1 MNANPHPE
9 LMAGLRVGGARYIL
23 RRMLGQGGT
32 GVVWLAWDSQ
42 LEHEVALKILP
53 EALLQ
58 DPNIAERLRSETLR
72 SLQLEHPN
80 IVRTYDFVRDRNL
93 TAVVTEYVDGWSLW
107 SLRVDK
113 PQQRF
118 RVQEIS
124 PWLQQLC
131 AALDYAQQQAGVLH
145 LDLKPSNLLLS
156 RNGEIKVSDFGMA
169 GGLQQ
174 LSVSLDARRI
184 AERVGFM
191 SPQQA
196 MGETPSVAD
205 DIYSLGATVF
215 ALLTGTPPFYKG
227 EVLAQVR
234 ELPAPSMTARLKEL
248 GIEEVIPN
256 EWEEMVAACLAK
268 DPTKR
273 PRDVPEVLGWLQRP
287 ESPQRV
293 VSEAVPVEVAAE
305 ATDDPTPGPAR
316 ANGARLKVLAGAM
329 VVLLALGLGVWFWR
343 AGESAKRLH
352 PAAANADRLAWFKD
366 ARFGMFIHWGLYSV
380 PAGEWEGKQ
389 NYAEWIQ
396 LQAKIPNARYEEFAA
411 EFNPVKFD
419 AREWVRVAKD
429 AGMNYLVITA
439 KHHDG
444 FCMYDTKLT
453 DYNIVKATPFKR
465 DPMKELAAACREA
478 GLTFCFYYSVPDW
491 HHPQFPARF
500 SQRGFHGDPNPD
512 ADLEQYVGYLKGQVR
527 ELLTG
532 YGAIGILWFDGGGSF
547 KQEGE
552 SARAALV
559 HAQEVIDLIH
569 ELQPRCLV
577 NNRLGLPAD
586 YGTPEQKIPGGRQ
599 TNSFEVCM
607 TLNKHWGY
615 NKHDNDWKSSRQ
627 IIQNLV
633 DIASKGGNYL
643 LNVGPTSEGLLP
655 APSVERLKE
664 VGQWMKVNGEGIY
677 GTTVSPFKDLAWG
690 RCTKK
695 VTADGA
701 TLYLHVFEW
710 PSDGKLVVPGLTNTV
725 ESARL
730 LADRHQLAVA
740 GSPDGLV
747 VTLPA
752 AAPDRVSSTVVLKVK
767 GALEVD

>member
-1 MNANPHPE
+1 MNANTHPE
-9 LMAGLRVGGARYIL
+9 LVAGMRVGSARYIL
-23 RRMLGQGGT
+23 RRLLGQGSVGA
-32 GVVWLAWDSQ
+32 VWLAWDSK
-42 LEHEVALKILP
+42 LEQEVALKVLP
-53 EALLQ
+53 ESLLQ
-58 DPNIAERLRSETLR
+58 DPNIAERLRSETRR
-72 SLQLEHPN
+72 SLQLAHPN
-80 IVRTYDFVRDRNL
+80 IVRTYDFVRDQSL
-93 TAVVTEYVDGWSLW
+93 TAIVTEYVDGWSLW

-118 RVQEIS
+118 GVEEIR

-131 AALDYAQQQAGVLH
+131 AALDCAHQQAGLLH

-156 RNGEIKVSDFGMA
+156 RNGEIKVSDFGIS
-169 GGLQQ
+169 GGLQR
-174 LSVSLDARRI
+174 LNAPLDARRM
-184 AERVGFM
+184 AERLGFM

-196 MGETPSVAD
+196 MGEKPAVAD

-215 ALLTGTPPFYKG
+215 ALLTGTPPFYTG

-234 ELPAPSMTARLKEL
+234 ELPAPSMTARLTEL
-248 GIEEVIPN
+248 GIEEDIPYA
-256 EWEEMVAACLAK
+256 WEEAVAACLAK

-273 PRDVPEVLGWLQRP
+273 PRTVLEVLGLLQRP
-287 ESPQRV
+287 ESPPPV
-293 VSEAVPVEVAAE
+293 ASVAVPVEAAAE
-305 ATDDPTPGPAR
+305 ARDDSAPSPALANR
-316 ANGARLKVLAGAM
+316 ASRKILAGAM
-329 VVLLALGLGVWFWR
+329 VALLTLGLGVWYWGAVEWATR
-343 AGESAKRLH
+343 SH
-352 PAAANADRLAWFKD
+352 PAAENADRLAWFND

-396 LQAKIPNARYEEFAA
+396 LQAKIPNARYEKFAA

-419 AREWVRVAKD
+419 AKEWVRVAKD
-429 AGMNYLVITA
+429 AGMKYLVITA

-465 DPMKELAAACREA
+465 DPMKELGAACHEA

-512 ADLEQYVGYLKGQVR
+512 ADLEQYAAYLKGQVR
-527 ELLTG
+527 ELLSG
-532 YGAIGILWFDGGGSF
+532 YGPIGILWFDGGGSF

-552 SARAALV
+552 SGRAGLL

-586 YGTPEQKIPGGRQ
+586 YGTPEQKIPGASQ

-607 TLNKHWGY
+607 TLNRHWGY
-615 NKHDNDWKSSRQ
+615 NRHDNDWKSSRQ

-643 LNVGPTSEGLLP
+643 LNVGPTSEGLMP
-655 APSVERLKE
+655 APTVERLKE
-664 VGQWMKVNGEGIY
+664 VGQWMKANGEGIY
-677 GTTVSPFKDLAWG
+677 GTTASPLKELVWG
-690 RCTKK
+690 RCTEK
-695 VTADGA
+695 VTVDGT

-710 PSDGKLVVPGLTNTV
+710 PPDGKLLVPGLRSEV
-725 ESARL
+725 HSAVL
-730 LADRHQLAVA
+730 LVTGGKLATTADPA
-740 GSPDGLV
+740 GV
-747 VTLPA
+747 IITLPRV
-752 AAPDRVSSTVVLKVK
+752 APDSACSTVALRIK
-767 GALEVD
+767 GALAVE